1 MWIDPAEMCD
11 SSKLT
16 TEDKVKD
23 VRSDRTQTTQVQ
35 PHHFTAHV

>member
-23 VRSDRTQTTQVQ
+23 VRSDRTQTQVQ
-35 PHHFTAHV
+35 PHHFTTHL